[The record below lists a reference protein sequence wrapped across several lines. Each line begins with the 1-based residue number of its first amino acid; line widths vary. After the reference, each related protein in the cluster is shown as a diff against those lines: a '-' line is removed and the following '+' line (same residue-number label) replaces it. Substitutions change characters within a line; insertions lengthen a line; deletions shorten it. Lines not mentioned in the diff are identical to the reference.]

1 MHIGNNLRFFFL
13 LFTVFYQQDI
23 WKFSV
28 VCLSLALTLL
38 TTKNNQ
44 LMNQELSMNANLV
57 VASLQKPAS
66 EFTKADIIGFIRQ
79 NGIRMVNFMYPAGD
93 GRLKTLNFVITNE
106 AYLEA
111 ILTCGERV
119 DGSSLFSFIEAGS
132 SDLYVIPRFCTAF
145 VDPFAEIPTLS
156 MLCSFF
162 NKDGEPLESAPEYT
176 LRKAC
181 RAFTD
186 VTGMEFQAMGELEYY
201 VVAPDTGMYEA
212 TDQRGY
218 HESGPYA
225 KFNEFRTQCM
235 AYIAQTGGQIKY
247 GHSEVGNFTLDGCV
261 YEQNEIEFLPVPAE
275 QAADQLMIAKWVI
288 RNLGYK
294 LGYNVTFAPKIT
306 VGKAGSGL
314 HIHMRMM
321 KDGKNQ
327 MLHDGVLSAAARKAI
342 AGMMELAPSI
352 TAFGNTNPTSYF
364 RLVPHQEA
372 PTNVCWGDRNRS
384 VLVRVPLGWTAKTDM
399 CALANPLEGQSHFDT
414 TQKQT
419 VEMRSPDGSADLY
432 QLLAGLAVA
441 CRHGFEM
448 SDALEVAEKTYVNVN
463 IHQKENAD
471 RLEALAQLPDSCAAS
486 ADCLQR
492 QRAVFEQY
500 NVFSP
505 AMIDGII
512 TRLRSYDDR
521 TLRADLEGKQDA
533 MLALVKKYFH
543 CG

>member
-1 MHIGNNLRFFFL
+1 M
-13 LFTVFYQQDI
+13 
-23 WKFSV
+23 
-28 VCLSLALTLL
+28 
-38 TTKNNQ
+38 
-44 LMNQELSMNANLV
+44 MNQELLMSPNRLV
-57 VASLQKPAS
+57 TFLQKPAA
-66 EFTKADIIGFIRQ
+66 EFTKADIINYIQQ
-79 NGIRMVNFMYPAGD
+79 NEIRMVNFMYPAAD
-93 GRLKTLNFVITNE
+93 GRLKTLNFVINN
-106 AYLEA
+106 ASYLDA

-119 DGSSLFSFIEAGS
+119 DGSSLFPFIEAGS
-132 SDLYVIPRFCTAF
+132 SDLYVIPRFRTAF
-145 VDPFAEIPTLS
+145 VDPFAEIPTLV

-162 NKDGEPLESAPEYT
+162 NKDGEPLESSPEYT
-176 LRKAC
+176 LHKAC
-181 RAFTD
+181 KAFTD

-201 VVAPDTGMYEA
+201 VISEDDGLFPA

-225 KFNEFRTQCM
+225 KFNDFRTQCM
-235 AYIAQTGGQIKY
+235 SYIAQTGGQIKY
-247 GHSEVGNFTLDGCV
+247 GHSEVGNFMLDGKV
-261 YEQNEIEFLPVPAE
+261 YEQNEIEFLPVNAE
-275 QAADQLMIAKWVI
+275 NAADQLMIAKWVI
-288 RNLGYK
+288 RNLTYQYGYDI
-294 LGYNVTFAPKIT
+294 TFAPKIT

-321 KDGKNQ
+321 KDGQNQ
-327 MLHDGVLSAAARKAI
+327 MLKDGALSDTARKAI
-342 AGMMELAPSI
+342 AGMMQLAPSI

-384 VLVRVPLGWTAKTDM
+384 VLVRVPLGWSAQTDM
-399 CALANPLEGQSHFDT
+399 CALANPLESDSNYDT

-441 CRHGFEM
+441 CRHGFEIEN
-448 SDALEVAEKTYVNVN
+448 ALAIAEQTYVNVN

-471 RLEALAQLPDSCAAS
+471 KLKALAQLPDSCAAS
-486 ADCLQR
+486 ADCLQK
-492 QRAVFEQY
+492 QRTVFEQY

-512 TRLRSYDDR
+512 SRLRSYNDA
-521 TLRADLEGKQDA
+521 TLRKDIQDKPEE
-533 MLALVKKYFH
+533 MLALVSKFFH

>member
-1 MHIGNNLRFFFL
+1 M
-13 LFTVFYQQDI
+13 
-23 WKFSV
+23 
-28 VCLSLALTLL
+28 
-38 TTKNNQ
+38 
-44 LMNQELSMNANLV
+44 MNQELLMSPNRLV
-57 VASLQKPAS
+57 TFLQKPAA
-66 EFTKADIIGFIRQ
+66 EFTKADIINYIQQ
-79 NGIRMVNFMYPAGD
+79 NEIRMVNFMYPAAD
-93 GRLKTLNFVITNE
+93 GRLKTLNFVINN
-106 AYLEA
+106 ASYLDA

-119 DGSSLFSFIEAGS
+119 DGSSLFPFIEAGS
-132 SDLYVIPRFCTAF
+132 SDLYVIPRFRTAF
-145 VDPFAEIPTLS
+145 VDPFAEIPTLV

-162 NKDGEPLESAPEYT
+162 NKDGEPLESSPEYT
-176 LRKAC
+176 LHKAC
-181 RAFTD
+181 KAFTD

-201 VVAPDTGMYEA
+201 VISEDDGLFPA

-225 KFNEFRTQCM
+225 KFNDFRTQCM
-235 AYIAQTGGQIKY
+235 SYIAQTGGQIKY
-247 GHSEVGNFTLDGCV
+247 GHSEVGNFMLDGKV
-261 YEQNEIEFLPVPAE
+261 YEQNEIEFLPVNAE
-275 QAADQLMIAKWVI
+275 NAADQLMIAKWVI
-288 RNLGYK
+288 RNLAYQYGYDI
-294 LGYNVTFAPKIT
+294 TFAPKIT

-321 KDGKNQ
+321 KDGQNQ
-327 MLHDGVLSAAARKAI
+327 MLKEGILSETARKAI
-342 AGMMELAPSI
+342 AGMMVLAPSI

-384 VLVRVPLGWTAKTDM
+384 VLVRVPLGWSAQTDM
-399 CALANPLEGQSHFDT
+399 CALANPLESDSNYDT

-441 CRHGFEM
+441 CRHGFEIEN
-448 SDALEVAEKTYVNVN
+448 ALAIAEQTYVNVN

-471 RLEALAQLPDSCAAS
+471 KLKALAQLPDSCAAS
-486 ADCLQR
+486 ADCLQK
-492 QRAVFEQY
+492 QRTVFEQY

-512 TRLRSYDDR
+512 SRLRSYNDA
-521 TLRADLEGKQDA
+521 TLRKDIQDKPEE
-533 MLALVKKYFH
+533 MLALVSKFFH